1 MEKQKLKKLIDVSAG
16 REPADLVIRNCKI
29 IDVYSGEITHG
40 DIGIV
45 NGLIAGIGNY
55 EALEE
60 VDADGL
66 YAGPGLIDS
75 HIHIESSYVTP
86 EEISRLLVPFGTT
99 TIIADPHEIVN
110 VCGFDGLEYM
120 LNSAE
125 ELPLSIKYMLPSC
138 VPSTPYETS
147 GANLGA
153 KEMEEALENYDLLG
167 IGEFMDFVGVSQG
180 SDLALEKLLVAK
192 KFGKTIDGHSPG
204 LSGKLLNAYVAA
216 GVGTDHECST
226 IEEMKERIAAGMF
239 IQLRE
244 GSAAKNLEDLIKGV
258 NSNNTRRCLLCSDD
272 RQVKTIF
279 EEGHLN
285 KHLSI
290 CVESGISPI
299 HAIQMASLNSSE
311 CYNLKD
317 RGGIAPGKRADIVL
331 FEDLK
336 EFKAKKVFS
345 KGKLVA
351 EDGNYLLDTEKID
364 DKRVRGRIKLKDFSK
379 DKLALKLNSDEAYV
393 IDILPKSLFTPKGV
407 SKVKRDNEGNFIFD
421 DNLDVAKIAVV
432 ERHKGTGN
440 IGLGLIRGYGI
451 KRGAL
456 GLSIAHD
463 SHNIICV
470 GTNDEDMEL
479 VVNTLAE
486 QEGGLVIACDN
497 KVIDKMPLEIAG
509 IMTNKSGEWVKD
521 ALERLHNK
529 AHDLLDINKDIEPFM
544 SLCFMSLPVIPE
556 IKITDLG
563 VFDLNEN
570 KLLKDI
576 SRL

>member
-153 KEMEEALENYDLLG
+153 KEMDEALENYDLLG

-285 KHLSI
+285 RHLSI

-529 AHDLLDINKDIEPFM
+529 AHDLLDVNKDIEPFM

>member
-244 GSAAKNLEDLIKGV
+244 GSAAKKFRRFNKG
-258 NSNNTRRCLLCSDD
+258 C
-272 RQVKTIF
+272 
-279 EEGHLN
+279 
-285 KHLSI
+285 
-290 CVESGISPI
+290 
-299 HAIQMASLNSSE
+299 
-311 CYNLKD
+311 
-317 RGGIAPGKRADIVL
+317 
-331 FEDLK
+331 
-336 EFKAKKVFS
+336 
-345 KGKLVA
+345 
-351 EDGNYLLDTEKID
+351 
-364 DKRVRGRIKLKDFSK
+364 
-379 DKLALKLNSDEAYV
+379 
-393 IDILPKSLFTPKGV
+393 
-407 SKVKRDNEGNFIFD
+407 
-421 DNLDVAKIAVV
+421 
-432 ERHKGTGN
+432 
-440 IGLGLIRGYGI
+440 
-451 KRGAL
+451 
-456 GLSIAHD
+456 
-463 SHNIICV
+463 
-470 GTNDEDMEL
+470 
-479 VVNTLAE
+479 
-486 QEGGLVIACDN
+486 
-497 KVIDKMPLEIAG
+497 
-509 IMTNKSGEWVKD
+509 
-521 ALERLHNK
+521 
-529 AHDLLDINKDIEPFM
+529 
-544 SLCFMSLPVIPE
+544 
-556 IKITDLG
+556 
-563 VFDLNEN
+563 
-570 KLLKDI
+570 
-576 SRL
+576 

>member
-167 IGEFMDFVGVSQG
+167 IGEFMDFIGVSQG

-285 KHLSI
+285 RHLSI

-336 EFKAKKVFS
+336 EFKAKKVFC

>member
-1 MEKQKLKKLIDVSAG
+1 MEKQKLKRLIEVSAG

-29 IDVYSGEITHG
+29 IDVFSGEIIDG

-45 NGLIAGIGNY
+45 DGLIAGIGEY

-60 VDADGL
+60 VDACGL
-66 YAGPGLIDS
+66 YASPGLIDS

-120 LNSAE
+120 LNAAE
-125 ELPLSIKYMLPSC
+125 GLPLSVKYMLPSC

-153 KEMEEALENYDLLG
+153 KEMNEALENYNLLG
-167 IGEFMDFVGVSQG
+167 IGEFMDFVGISQG

-192 KFGKTIDGHSPG
+192 KFGKIIDGHSPG
-204 LSGKLLNAYVAA
+204 LSGKLLNSYIAA
-216 GVGTDHECST
+216 GVATDHECST
-226 IEEMKERIAAGMF
+226 IEEMKERIAAGMY

-258 NSNNTRRCLLCSDD
+258 NSNNSRRCLLCSDD

-290 CVESGISPI
+290 CVENGIDPI

-345 KGKLVA
+345 QGKLVA
-351 EDGNYLLDTEKID
+351 EDGKYLLDTEKID
-364 DKRVRGRIKLKDFSK
+364 DERVRGRIKLKDFSK
-379 DKLALKLNSDEAYV
+379 DKLTLKLNSNEAYV
-393 IDILPKSLFTPKGV
+393 IDILPKSIFTPKGV
-407 SKVKRDNEGNFIFD
+407 SKVKRDENGNFIFD
-421 DNLDVAKIAVV
+421 ENLDVAKIAVV
-432 ERHKGTGN
+432 ERHKATGN
-440 IGLGLIRGYGI
+440 VGLGLIRGYGI

-479 VVNTLAE
+479 VVNTLAK
-486 QEGGLVIACDN
+486 QEGGLVIVCN
-497 KVIDKMPLEIAG
+497 NEVIDKIPLEIAG
-509 IMTNKSGEWVKD
+509 IMTNKPGEWVKE

-529 AHDLLDINKDIEPFM
+529 VHDLLDINKDIEPFM
-544 SLCFMSLPVIPE
+544 ALCFMSLPVIPE

-563 VFDLNEN
+563 VFDIIEN

-576 SRL
+576 SIL